1 MMIKKNNPEW
11 MKALAEQM
19 RDCNLS
25 EHKVFCDEIMD
36 FMEYGKNYLK
46 ARFPRDLLLEGYN
59 SASVR
64 HLAQTGLGGLIL
76 TEEDLMKIIAH
87 ERGPVRL

>member
-1 MMIKKNNPEW
+1 
-11 MKALAEQM
+11 
-19 RDCNLS
+19 
-25 EHKVFCDEIMD
+25 
-36 FMEYGKNYLK
+36 
-46 ARFPRDLLLEGYN
+46 LEGYN